1 MDRKLPPKGLR
12 PSRVPGRVSLGDSD
26 QGSAVGDPPPAAR
39 RGIGSASRPVSLK
52 GAALRLLSRRE
63 FSRHE
68 LAQRLR
74 SKAES
79 PEALERVLD
88 EVQARKFQSDDR
100 FTENLVRRRAGQYG
114 ARRIEFELEQHRI
127 DPALASKTLAELSGT
142 ERERALAI
150 WQRRF
155 DSSVADLAEKAKQYR
170 FLAQRGFDGDTIN
183 WVLKQAVKP
192 LC

>member
-1 MDRKLPPKGLR
+1 MLPVKLPPNGVKPLTK
-12 PSRVPGRVSLGDSD
+12 
-26 QGSAVGDPPPAAR
+26 AR
-39 RGIGSASRPVSLK
+39 RSAAPVSLK

-74 SKAES
+74 PKAES
-79 PEALERVLD
+79 AEALEQVLD
-88 EVQARKFQSDDR
+88 EVQARQFQSDDR
-100 FTENLVRRRAGQYG
+100 FTESLVHRRAHQFG
-114 ARRIEFELEQHRI
+114 ARRIEYELEQHRI
-127 DPALASKTLAELSGT
+127 DPATAARTLASLSAS

-155 DSSVADLAEKAKQYR
+155 DVAATDLNERARQYR
-170 FLAQRGFDGDTIN
+170 FLAQRGFDGDTIA
-183 WVLKQAVKP
+183 WVLKEVRKP